1 MEYFKQLFLVVLS
14 AIILTGCERQFLP
27 PVDPIY
33 PSQTTAQLAQSA
45 LSDIADTAAER
56 GFIDLA
62 YAASEVAE
70 VVAMKTGTIAEP
82 APEFLKLALEASALE
97 RGFAQTACG
106 IELRKFAIASVH
118 TAKIHVTE
126 ITGYEFYGRSELRAL
141 LGIYPSESPNGM
153 DQALQNLAQEALKAE
168 ATLQRLPTQ
177 NSFIPFAFGYGIG
190 IDVYANYDYY
200 YVDCLPHE
208 PGVINIRYDV
218 KIRSALETQAAVIEF
233 LTNKGYTVTEE
244 GAIVHSDRVL
254 LGADVDTLSVVKEL
268 RTIPGVA
275 LAQPDFYCTGV
286 PYPDE
291 TSCKYFPGVINI
303 QYDVKIRSAIETQ
316 TAVNEFLIN
325 NGYTVSTNRDVYA
338 VKPVN
343 LDLEANLFP
352 IAKELHNIPGVARA
366 DINYYGCDAL
376 DWIPKPPPI
385 SVGII
390 DRVRTRYNEAW
401 CQGNFDVIDSILI
414 QESGLD
420 FFDYAFVR
428 NLADIYAEEIPEDAN
443 LIQTNG
449 FSLRPVGITFLTIY
463 FQHSGKTLDEII
475 EIFRQTV
482 RNRNMGIQ
490 TVTIKHAYYPLVQ

>member
-1 MEYFKQLFLVVLS
+1 MCIRPLGITALAFRMKFFKLLLLAALS
-14 AIILTGCERQFLP
+14 ATILTGCERRL
-27 PVDPIY
+27 VSPINPTD
-33 PSQTTAQLAQSA
+33 PSQTTSQFAQSA
-45 LSDIADTAAER
+45 LSNLADTAAER

-82 APEFLKLALEASALE
+82 VPEFLELALEASALE
-97 RGFAQTACG
+97 RGFAQTACV

-126 ITGYEFYGRSELRAL
+126 ITGYEFYGREELRAL
-141 LGIYPSESPNGM
+141 SAIYPPESPNGM
-153 DQALQNLAQEALKAE
+153 DQALQNLAQEAFNAE

-190 IDVYANYDYY
+190 IDVYENYDYY

-208 PGVINIRYDV
+208 PGVIYIR
-218 KIRSALETQAAVIEF
+218 
-233 LTNKGYTVTEE
+233 
-244 GAIVHSDRVL
+244 
-254 LGADVDTLSVVKEL
+254 
-268 RTIPGVA
+268 
-275 LAQPDFYCTGV
+275 
-286 PYPDE
+286 
-291 TSCKYFPGVINI
+291 
-303 QYDVKIRSAIETQ
+303 YDVKIRSAIETQ
-316 TAVNEFLIN
+316 AAVNEFLIN

-352 IAKELHNIPGVARA
+352 IAKELHTIPGVARA
-366 DINYYGCDAL
+366 KINHYGCDVL
-376 DWIPKPPPI
+376 DWIPKPPPK
-385 SVGII
+385 SVRII

-449 FSLRPVGITFLTIY
+449 FSLRPIGITFLTIY
-463 FQHSGKTLDEII
+463 FQHSEKSHEEII
-475 EIFRQTV
+475 EFYRQSI
-482 RNRNMGIQ
+482 RDGY
-490 TVTIKHAYYPLVQ
+490 VTIEHLKRYVTIEHLKIGDLSLSSGWTVSSE